1 MTHTRTRGG
10 FTLVE
15 LLVVIL
21 LIVILAALSAGAF
34 FRVQSAQ
41 RNQATES
48 TIRKLQIGLDARW
61 KEVLYDARK
70 TVPDPIV
77 TLAGGDKDRAISI
90 WSYAKLKN
98 EFPENFVEAT
108 TPITFVVPPTMQTVT
123 LQPREVFRN
132 IAAKTYSPTPTL
144 DEQASALFY
153 AALTQTGT
161 GGAAFDLEGVNQ
173 HVGTTPSG
181 LTVFTDTWGTPLTFR
196 RWANPPEV
204 QQEPYIRPNTIR
216 SRSGTSLSF
225 NPLDP
230 SGKLL
235 GTYANSA
242 LNRLDNPWGTD
253 MSGQNFQQR
262 TAALNALFPGQN
274 LTMFPNENFV
284 PTLVSAGPD
293 KVFGGD
299 IYGATDDA
307 GKDNIVGYRLRRE
320 GNKGD

>member
-61 KEVLYDARK
+61 KAVLDDARR
-70 TVPDPIV
+70 TVPDAIV
-77 TLAGGDKDRAISI
+77 TLAGGDKDRALSI
-90 WSYAKLKN
+90 WTYAKLRN
-98 EFPENFVEAT
+98 EFPETVTEAN
-108 TPITFVVPPTMQTVT
+108 TPITFQSTPPVSLPPRMMFAKVVAEPDPNN
-123 LQPREVFRN
+123 E
-132 IAAKTYSPTPTL
+132 AA
-144 DEQASALFY
+144 ALFY
-153 AALTQTGT
+153 VTLTQSGVSGT
-161 GGAAFDLEGVNQ
+161 TFDLEGVNQ
-173 HVGTTPSG
+173 QVGTTPAGNS
-181 LTVFTDTWGTPLTFR
+181 VFTDTWGTPITFR

-204 QQEPYIRPNTIR
+204 QQEPYNRPNTIK
-216 SRSGTSLSF
+216 SRSGISYSS

-230 SGKLL
+230 GGKLL
-235 GTYANSA
+235 
-242 LNRLDNPWGTD
+242 NRIDNLWGTD
-253 MSGQNFQQR
+253 PNFLPNRQI
-262 TAALNALFPGQN
+262 ALNAIFGPSPLFTVPPQ
-274 LTMFPNENFV
+274 FPNENFV

-293 KVFGGD
+293 KTFGTD

-320 GNKGD
+320 GTKGD